1 MKKTMLSIVMML
13 FCVWGYAQ
21 ELPEIIPPSPT
32 SYELG
37 KYGDVNVGYF
47 NGTIQPS
54 IPAFEYKTNNLK
66 IPISLSYSS
75 NGIKVDQLAT
85 NVGLGW
91 NLNIGGV
98 ISRVVR
104 GKPDEDRDTQ
114 IPQNIIG
121 NYNSDEAIQ
130 YFESYSIGN
139 SDVDTSV
146 DVFNYNFLG
155 KSGKFVLDENK
166 NIVQL
171 EPNGLKIEMI
181 NGFTITDELGVK
193 YYFSIYETTAN
204 RNYGQG
210 HDLWSLDVKT
220 AWYLSKVSHPKGD
233 EIYFN
238 YASDNYTYDSGK
250 NQYLKILA
258 PSFQSG
264 CTGSISNGIS
274 VSQIGTTMS
283 RISGAKKVTEITNN
297 LTSDKIVVSY
307 KANPEVNINNL
318 IQKVGLYNGEGLE
331 IESLNFNY
339 LTTPVNRVFLKE
351 VTLKDTNKKY
361 SFKYISPELLPERL
375 SFSQD
380 HWGYYNG
387 ENNSYFFPNPSK
399 MNNVEELLA
408 NQNIGADKEVSTVHS
423 QYGILEEIT
432 YPTKGKTRFEYEN
445 NSYWGTKEIM
455 PNKKG
460 VFLQVNTSILEGSK
474 SVSDDITNVKIT
486 QEVPINKSILFDN
499 YNCSGEEE
507 IPHHTKAN
515 ILVEN
520 LTKTQGNIFIQKT
533 TSGNYSLGNS
543 LSISPTDTYDNV
555 YINLEANSTYR
566 ITLSVSKPCLSS
578 SLSFSYYEGESTFV
592 DENFL
597 LGGLRVKKQVN
608 ISSSAQNETKT
619 FFYGK
624 KEATNQSSGVK
635 GVNPWYISNI
645 IERRICST
653 EETTGSITCNYKD
666 ITYKSITSSS
676 LRNLYNSSTFNTDYR
691 YVTVSYGGDNFE
703 GGGEE
708 YEYIIHQDAGGYL
721 IKGNYIDRHPRD
733 NSGWSNGLLKKKTIF
748 RKDIANF
755 FTIKEAQNFYVRDTS
770 INDIVYG
777 FSIKKN
783 FDLTCTF
790 SSPNV
795 LNIENLD
802 VMESRYKVHWHYL
815 SQTTEKQYDND
826 GLNPIITTTNYFYDN
841 PNHLQQTRTEVI
853 NSKGEVLKTETKY
866 AHDINDTRL
875 INEHRIAEPI
885 EVKTY
890 KGTNLLNHQR
900 TIYDSSHNTSNLYLP
915 NKIQIAKEGQI
926 LEDRIIYHT
935 YNDKGN
941 PVEVSKKDGTHIVY
955 IWGYNQTQPI
965 AKIESATLSDI
976 STTIISDIQTK
987 SNADNDRT
995 IGNIGKE
1002 GTLRIALNT
1011 LRTSLP
1017 NAQVTTFTYDPL
1029 IGVTSITDP
1038 RGQAIYYEY
1047 DDFNRLEF
1055 VKDADG
1061 NLLKEHKY
1069 HYKN

>member
-1 MKKTMLSIVMML
+1 MLSIVMML

-37 KYGDVNVGYF
+37 KYGNINVGYF

-104 GKPDEDRDTQ
+104 GTPDEDRDTQ

-193 YYFSIYETTAN
+193 YYFSAYESTMN
-204 RNYGQG
+204 RSYGAG
-210 HDLWSLDVKT
+210 HDLWTLEAKT
-220 AWYLSKVSHPKGD
+220 AWYLTKISHPKGD
-233 EIYFN
+233 EIYFS
-238 YASDNYTYDSGK
+238 YASSSHTYDSGK
-250 NQYLKILA
+250 SQSLKGL
-258 PSFQSG
+258 STLFQES
-264 CTGSISNGIS
+264 CPEQGIS
-274 VSQIGTTMS
+274 SGFSPTQVSTYMT
-283 RISGAKKVTEITNN
+283 RIVGAKKITEITNN

-307 KANPEVNINNL
+307 KANPEINIDNL
-318 IQKVGLYNGEGLE
+318 IQKISLYNGEGLE
-331 IESLNFNY
+331 TESLNLNY
-339 LTTPVNRVFLKE
+339 LTTPVNRVFLNE
-351 VTLKDTNKKY
+351 VIFKDTNKRY

-387 ENNSYFFPNPSK
+387 KNNSYFFPNPSK
-399 MNNVEELLA
+399 INVIGGILG
-408 NQNIGADKEVSTVHS
+408 NQNIGADKEISTIHS

-432 YPTKGKTRFEYEN
+432 YPTKGKTMFEYEN
-445 NSYWGTKEIM
+445 NSYWGTEEIM
-455 PNKKG
+455 PEKEQKSLVIGTNSSEFSKTD
-460 VFLQVNTSILEGSK
+460 FLT
-474 SVSDDITNVKIT
+474 ITDVKIS
-486 QEVPINKSILFDN
+486 QEVDLNKNIS
-499 YNCSGEEE
+499 YNSYDCDPNNE
-507 IPHHTKAN
+507 IPHHTQAT
-515 ILVEN
+515 ITIEN
-520 LTKTQGNIFIQKT
+520 LTESQNAIIFHRT
-533 TSGNYSLGNS
+533 TTGNYSLGNS
-543 LSISPTDTYDNV
+543 INISPSNTYPNT
-555 YINLEANSTYR
+555 YLNLKENCDYK
-566 ITLSVSKPCLSS
+566 ITLSVTKPCLSS
-578 SLSFSYYEGESTFV
+578 NLNFSYYKGASTII
-592 DENFL
+592 NKNIL
-597 LGGLRVKKQVN
+597 LGGLRIKKQEN
-608 ISSSAQNETKT
+608 ISTTGQTEIKA
-619 FFYGK
+619 FFYGN
-624 KEATNQSSGVK
+624 KETPEVSSGKK
-635 GVNPWYISNI
+635 GNMPWYISNVTTRTLCDGSS
-645 IERRICST
+645 E
-653 EETTGSITCNYKD
+653 TGSCQYVDNY
-666 ITYKSITSSS
+666 YQYLNSSS
-676 LRNLYNSSTFNTDYR
+676 LNNLYNSSSFNTDYR
-691 YVTVSYGGDNFE
+691 NVTISYGGVNFE
-703 GGGEE
+703 NGGEE
-708 YEYIIHQDAGGYL
+708 HEYIINPDSPGY
-721 IKGNYIDRHPRD
+721 IVRGNHIHETPLN
-733 NSGWSNGLLKKKTIF
+733 NSGWNNGLLKKQTLFKKNNSTILKVNEKENLYT
-748 RKDIANF
+748 KDSRLD
-755 FTIKEAQNFYVRDTS
+755 KV
-770 INDIVYG
+770 VYG
-777 FSIKKN
+777 LNIKKQFN
-783 FDLTCTF
+783 IICQFA
-790 SSPNV
+790 SPNISN
-795 LNIENLD
+795 LENLD
-802 VMESRYKVHWHYL
+802 VMETRSYENWHYL

-853 NSKGEVLKTETKY
+853 NSQGEVLKTETKY
-866 AHDINDTRL
+866 AHDVNDTRL

-900 TIYDSSHNTSNLYLP
+900 TIYDSIHNTSNLYLP

-955 IWGYNQTQPI
+955 VWGYNQTQPI

-995 IGNIGKE
+995 MGIVGNE
-1002 GTLRIALNT
+1002 GALRIALNT

-1038 RGQAIYYEY
+1038 RGQTIYYEY

-1069 HYKN
+1069 NYKN